1 MFTIV
6 ISFKGSKERVM
17 LKDLNSVQVSKVEK
31 NWEKNP
37 RVSYIAV
44 IDERN

>member
-1 MFTIV
+1 MFSVI
-6 ISFKGSKERVM
+6 ISFKGSKERVIINNI
-17 LKDLNSVQVSKVEK
+17 NSVQVSKVEK